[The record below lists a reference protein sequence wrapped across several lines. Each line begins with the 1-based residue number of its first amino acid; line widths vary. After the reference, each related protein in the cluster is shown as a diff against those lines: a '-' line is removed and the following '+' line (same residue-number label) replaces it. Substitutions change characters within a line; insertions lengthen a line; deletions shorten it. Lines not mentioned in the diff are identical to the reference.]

1 MIKKY
6 LKKDYQIEAYG
17 NIAMFKVPVEEIKT
31 VCLELIFKSSLE
43 LKTIAAQDLGQNKF
57 KINYVYGAPLEN
69 IYLVPF
75 IEITES
81 AGFPSIAN
89 EIHAASGFERK
100 IHTFFG
106 LEPIGHPHLRPILLH
121 ENWPSNQFPLRKDF
135 KWNKRPEIAKNTYEF
150 EEIQGEGIYE
160 IPVGPVHAGIIEP
173 GHFRF
178 SVSGEEII
186 NLESKLG
193 YTHKGSEKLFETLSM
208 LDKIK
213 LSERISGDSSF
224 SHSLAFCQAV
234 EILAEIKVPENAL
247 WLRVIFSELERLANH
262 FGDIGFILQDT
273 GYSFGGSQGQR
284 LREIMMRWN
293 ERLTGSRFLRDVN
306 TIGSVK
312 KSISPL
318 QISELRDDLQK
329 IWTDFSEI
337 MEIVRNEST
346 VTNRLEKTGKLDQDI
361 ALDHGVVGLVAR
373 STGIDCD
380 ARRDYPYAAY
390 DKIKFEVA
398 SFNEGDVKARFD
410 VRVKEVETSINIL
423 MKALSQLSQSD
434 ETGAPTEIKL
444 QKNSY
449 AIGLTEGWRGEIL
462 YFVATDSNGV
472 ISRVEV
478 RDPSFI
484 NWTVVG
490 HAGKGNVVPDFP
502 LINKSFNL
510 SYSGNDL

>member
-1 MIKKY
+1 MLKKY
-6 LKKDYQIEAYG
+6 LKKDYTTETHG
-17 NIAMFKVPVEEIKT
+17 NITMFKVPVEEIKA
-31 VCLELIFKSSLE
+31 VCLELFLDSSLE
-43 LKTIAAQDLGQNKF
+43 LKTITAQDLSQNKF
-57 KINYVYGAPLEN
+57 KIIYIFGVPGGN
-69 IYLVPF
+69 IFIVPY
-75 IEITES
+75 IIVSEEE
-81 AGFPSIAN
+81 GFPSIAN
-89 EIHAASGFERK
+89 EIHTASGYERK

-106 LEPIGHPHLRPILLH
+106 LEPTGHPHSRPILLH
-121 ENWPSNQFPLRKDF
+121 ENWPFNQFPLRKDF
-135 KWNKRPEIAKNTYEF
+135 KWSKRPEPANNIYEF

-273 GYSFGGSQGQR
+273 GYSFGGRQGQR

-373 STGIDCD
+373 STGIDRD

-398 SFNEGDVKARFD
+398 GFNGGDVKARFD

-423 MKALSQLSQSD
+423 MKALSQLSQSS

-444 QKNSY
+444 KNNSY
-449 AIGLTEGWRGEIL
+449 AVGLTEGWRGEIL
-462 YFVATDSNGV
+462 YFVATDSKGA
-472 ISRVEV
+472 IDRVEV